1 MKRIPVTMWML
12 LLAALAT
19 STTAHAQPYPQQPIR
34 LIVAFG
40 PGSGADAMAR
50 VIAERL
56 ALQLKTGVTVENREG
71 AGGLIGASMVAK
83 APADG
88 YTLHFGVTSMTVSP
102 HLQAVP
108 AFDPVKDFVPIVK
121 VAELAL
127 LMITGNDA
135 PYKSLK
141 ELIAYAKKNPG
152 KLNYATSGKGSPSHL
167 GVEMIRKATGIDVR
181 DVPYKNIGQ
190 ATTDVIG
197 GQVSFYFP
205 GITGAAPQVKAGKA
219 RGLAVGSVRRSALAP
234 EVPTVAE
241 ETGIAGLEVITWYG
255 LLGPAGLPREIASRL
270 QAETFKA
277 LEVAEVRERIVR
289 TGAEVVIA
297 SGEEFA
303 AQIRGDSAR
312 YEKLVRELGLRE

>member
-1 MKRIPVTMWML
+1 MTRFLASMM
-12 LLAALAT
+12 LAAMAM
-19 STTAHAQPYPQQPIR
+19 AMENAVAQPYPQQPIR
-34 LIVAFG
+34 LVVAFG

-50 VIAERL
+50 VLAERL
-56 ALQLKTGVTVENREG
+56 SQQMKVGVVVENREG
-71 AGGLIGASMVAK
+71 AGGVIGASLVAK

-88 YTLHFGVTSMTVSP
+88 YTLLFGVTTMTVSP
-102 HLQAVP
+102 HLMANP
-108 AFDPVKDFVPIVK
+108 PFDPVKDFVPIVK

-127 LMITGNDA
+127 LMIAGNDA
-135 PYKSLK
+135 PFRSLK

-219 RGLAVGSVRRSALAP
+219 RGLAVGSVKRSSLAP

-241 ETGIAGLEVITWYG
+241 ETGMQGLEVITWYG
-255 LLGPAGLPREIASRL
+255 LLGPAGLPKEIAGRL
-270 QAETFKA
+270 HAETVRA
-277 LEVAEVRERIVR
+277 LESAEVRERIVK
-289 TGAEVVIA
+289 TGAEVVVA
-297 SGEEFA
+297 PPEEFA
-303 AQIRGDSAR
+303 AQIRADSAR
-312 YEKLVRELGLRE
+312 FEKLVRELGLRE